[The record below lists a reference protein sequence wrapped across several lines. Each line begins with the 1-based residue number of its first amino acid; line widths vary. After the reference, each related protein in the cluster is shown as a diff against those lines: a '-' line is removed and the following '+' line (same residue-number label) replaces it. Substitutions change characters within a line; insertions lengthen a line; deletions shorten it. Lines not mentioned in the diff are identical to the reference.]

1 MEPVDYG
8 MPEFVSPEIAKG
20 EGVDLSSDMWSVG
33 VITHLLLTGV
43 SLFRCVNDADTLN
56 RVKDGSYT
64 LSSKI
69 SDLAKDFISKL
80 LVFNANDR
88 LDVITALRHPWL
100 QFGEDIPTD
109 SSRINTDSL
118 RNYYNN
124 FKYDFQFL
132 SVDQNNN
139 IIIVFLEIGTVM
151 PRVETGIGVVH
162 YLQHT
167 LTHQK

>member
-1 MEPVDYG
+1 

-56 RVKDGSYT
+56 RVKSGSYT
-64 LSSKI
+64 LSTKI

-80 LVFNANDR
+80 LVFNPNDR
-88 LDVITALRHPWL
+88 LDVINALKHPWL
-100 QFGEDIPTD
+100 QFGEDIPSET
-109 SSRINTDSL
+109 SKINTDSL

-124 FKYDFQFL
+124 FKYD
-132 SVDQNNN
+132 N
-139 IIIVFLEIGTVM
+139 
-151 PRVETGIGVVH
+151 
-162 YLQHT
+162 
-167 LTHQK
+167 